1 MVSIRRATVDD
12 LLKMQQTNLLCL
24 PENYQFKY
32 YIYHYLSWPSL
43 LHVAEDHNGKI
54 VGYVLAKLEDEDV
67 KPGEVQGHI
76 TSISVLRTY
85 RRLGVASKLMSHAIN
100 MMQEYFEADFVS
112 LHVRVSNRPAL
123 HLYHKNLGFD
133 VRGIEKEYY
142 ADKEDAYKMR
152 KYFKKDKKPKDEVAI
167 EIKDEIKFED
177 IKDVFEEIDI
187 NGEEIGNK
195 KKETLLPSKNTI
207 LGALVYYITH
217 CADTH
222 FAPMNANWA
231 LIPTSAKKNRQPSID
246 QSLADT
252 REFWAKVNG

>member
-85 RRLGVASKLMSHAIN
+85 RRLGVASKLMNHAIN
-100 MMQEYFEADFVS
+100 MMQEYFDADFVS

-133 VRGIEKEYY
+133 VKGIEKEYY

-195 KKETLLPSKNTI
+195 KKEKGKENEENK
-207 LGALVYYITH
+207 
-217 CADTH
+217 DD
-222 FAPMNANWA
+222 
-231 LIPTSAKKNRQPSID
+231 KK
-246 QSLADT
+246 
-252 REFWAKVNG
+252 KKKHKKKHK

>member
-152 KYFKKDKKPKDEVAI
+152 KFFKKDKKPKDEVAI

-195 KKETLLPSKNTI
+195 KKEKGKENEENK
-207 LGALVYYITH
+207 
-217 CADTH
+217 DD
-222 FAPMNANWA
+222 
-231 LIPTSAKKNRQPSID
+231 KK
-246 QSLADT
+246 
-252 REFWAKVNG
+252 KKKHKKKHK

>member
-43 LHVAEDHNGKI
+43 LHVTEDHNGKI

-195 KKETLLPSKNTI
+195 KKEKGKENEENK
-207 LGALVYYITH
+207 
-217 CADTH
+217 DD
-222 FAPMNANWA
+222 
-231 LIPTSAKKNRQPSID
+231 KK
-246 QSLADT
+246 
-252 REFWAKVNG
+252 KKKHKKKHK

>member
-32 YIYHYLSWPSL
+32 YIYHYLSWPAL

-54 VGYVLAKLEDEDV
+54 VGYVLAKLEDEDI

-85 RRLGVASKLMSHAIN
+85 RRLGVASKLMTHAIN
-100 MMQEYFEADFVS
+100 MMQEYFDADFVS

-133 VRGIEKEYY
+133 VRGVEKEYY

-152 KYFKKDKKPKDEVAI
+152 KYFKKDKKPKDEVTI
-167 EIKDEIKFED
+167 EIKDEIKYED
-177 IKDVFEEIDI
+177 IKDVFEEVDI
-187 NGEEIGNK
+187 NGEEIPMENKEKETKEKANEENKEDKKGDTK
-195 KKETLLPSKNTI
+195 KKK
-207 LGALVYYITH
+207 H
-217 CADTH
+217 
-222 FAPMNANWA
+222 
-231 LIPTSAKKNRQPSID
+231 KK
-246 QSLADT
+246 
-252 REFWAKVNG
+252 KHK

>member
-152 KYFKKDKKPKDEVAI
+152 KYFKKDKKPKDEVTI
-167 EIKDEIKFED
+167 EIKDEIKYED
-177 IKDVFEEIDI
+177 IKDVFEEVDI
-187 NGEEIGNK
+187 NGEEIQVEKKDNNEKENTKEENKEDKKEGGK
-195 KKETLLPSKNTI
+195 KKRKRK
-207 LGALVYYITH
+207 H
-217 CADTH
+217 
-222 FAPMNANWA
+222 
-231 LIPTSAKKNRQPSID
+231 K
-246 QSLADT
+246 
-252 REFWAKVNG
+252 

>member
-54 VGYVLAKLEDEDV
+54 VGYVLAKLEDEEV
-67 KPGEVQGHI
+67 KQGEVQGHI

-85 RRLGVASKLMSHAIN
+85 RRLGVASKLMNHAIN
-100 MMQEYFEADFVS
+100 MMQEYFDADFVS
-112 LHVRVSNRPAL
+112 LHVRVTNRPAL

-142 ADKEDAYKMR
+142 GDKEDAYKMR
-152 KYFKKDKKPKDEVAI
+152 KYFKKDKKGKDKI
-167 EIKDEIKFED
+167 LEISDDIKFDD
-177 IKDVFEEIDI
+177 IKDIFESVDE
-187 NGEEIGNK
+187 NGEEIKKSEEEKKEEEEKHKKHK
-195 KKETLLPSKNTI
+195 KK
-207 LGALVYYITH
+207 H
-217 CADTH
+217 
-222 FAPMNANWA
+222 
-231 LIPTSAKKNRQPSID
+231 
-246 QSLADT
+246 
-252 REFWAKVNG
+252 

>member
-1 MVSIRRATVDD
+1 MVSIRRASVDD

-152 KYFKKDKKPKDEVAI
+152 KYFKKEKKKKDEVAI

-195 KKETLLPSKNTI
+195 KKEKGKENEENK
-207 LGALVYYITH
+207 
-217 CADTH
+217 DD
-222 FAPMNANWA
+222 
-231 LIPTSAKKNRQPSID
+231 KK
-246 QSLADT
+246 
-252 REFWAKVNG
+252 KKKHKKKHK

>member
-32 YIYHYLSWPSL
+32 YIYHYLSWPAL

-54 VGYVLAKLEDEDV
+54 VGYVLAKLEDEDI

-85 RRLGVASKLMSHAIN
+85 RRLGVASKLMTHAIN
-100 MMQEYFEADFVS
+100 MMQEYFDADLVS

-133 VRGIEKEYY
+133 VRGVEKEYY

-152 KYFKKDKKPKDEVAI
+152 KYFKKDKKPKDEVTI
-167 EIKDEIKFED
+167 EIKDEIKYED
-177 IKDVFEEIDI
+177 IKDVFEEVDI
-187 NGEEIGNK
+187 NGEEIPMENKEKETKEKANEENKEDKKGDTK
-195 KKETLLPSKNTI
+195 KKK
-207 LGALVYYITH
+207 H
-217 CADTH
+217 
-222 FAPMNANWA
+222 
-231 LIPTSAKKNRQPSID
+231 KK
-246 QSLADT
+246 
-252 REFWAKVNG
+252 KHK

>member
-54 VGYVLAKLEDEDV
+54 VGYVLAKLEDEDI
-67 KPGEVQGHI
+67 KQGEIQGHI

-85 RRLGVASKLMSHAIN
+85 RRLGVASKLMTHAIN
-100 MMQEYFEADFVS
+100 MMQEYFDADFVS

-123 HLYHKNLGFD
+123 HLYHNNLGFD

-152 KYFKKDKKPKDEVAI
+152 KYFKKDKKPKDETTI
-167 EIKDEIKFED
+167 EIKDEIKYED
-177 IKDVFEEIDI
+177 IKNVFEEVDI
-187 NGEEIGNK
+187 NGEEIPIENKEKEEEKKENEEKEEHKETEK
-195 KKETLLPSKNTI
+195 KK
-207 LGALVYYITH
+207 
-217 CADTH
+217 
-222 FAPMNANWA
+222 
-231 LIPTSAKKNRQPSID
+231 KKH
-246 QSLADT
+246 
-252 REFWAKVNG
+252 KKKHK

>member
-1 MVSIRRATVDD
+1 MVSIRRATVED

-54 VGYVLAKLEDEDV
+54 VGYVLAKLEDEDI

-85 RRLGVASKLMSHAIN
+85 RRLGVASKLMNHALN
-100 MMQEYFEADFVS
+100 MMQEYFDADFVS

-123 HLYHKNLGFD
+123 QLYHNNLEFD
-133 VRGIEKEYY
+133 VRGIEKGYY

-152 KYFKKDKKPKDEVAI
+152 KYFKKDKKDKKEVTI
-167 EIKDEIKFED
+167 EIKDEIKYED
-177 IKDVFEEIDI
+177 IKDYFEEVDE
-187 NGEEIGNK
+187 NGKELPEKEKKEENKEKEKDKDQEKEQEKEKEDKKEEHKDK
-195 KKETLLPSKNTI
+195 KK
-207 LGALVYYITH
+207 
-217 CADTH
+217 
-222 FAPMNANWA
+222 
-231 LIPTSAKKNRQPSID
+231 KKH
-246 QSLADT
+246 
-252 REFWAKVNG
+252 KKKH

>member
-32 YIYHYLSWPSL
+32 YIYHYLSWPAL

-54 VGYVLAKLEDEDV
+54 VGYVLAKLEDEEV
-67 KPGEVQGHI
+67 KQGEVQGHI

-85 RRLGVASKLMSHAIN
+85 RRLGVASKLMTHAIN
-100 MMQEYFEADFVS
+100 MMQEYFDADFVS

-133 VRGIEKEYY
+133 VSGIEKEYY

-152 KYFKKDKKPKDEVAI
+152 KYFKKDKKPKDEVTI
-167 EIKDEIKFED
+167 EIKDEIKYED
-177 IKDVFEEIDI
+177 IKDVFEEVDA
-187 NGEEIGNK
+187 NGEEKPREKENKEWKDKEENKDDKKDDK
-195 KKETLLPSKNTI
+195 KKRKR
-207 LGALVYYITH
+207 
-217 CADTH
+217 
-222 FAPMNANWA
+222 
-231 LIPTSAKKNRQPSID
+231 KKH
-246 QSLADT
+246 
-252 REFWAKVNG
+252 K

>member
-54 VGYVLAKLEDEDV
+54 VGYVLAKLEDEEA
-67 KPGEVQGHI
+67 KQTEIQGHI

-85 RRLGVASKLMSHAIN
+85 RRLGVASKLMNHAIN
-100 MMQEYFEADFVS
+100 MMQEYFDADFVS
-112 LHVRVSNRPAL
+112 LHVRVTNRPAL

-133 VRGIEKEYY
+133 VKGIEKEYY

-152 KYFKKDKKPKDEVAI
+152 KYFKKEKKDKNEVTI
-167 EIKDEIKFED
+167 EIKDEIKYDE
-177 IKDVFEEIDI
+177 IEDVFEQVD
-187 NGEEIGNK
+187 EEGKAVPNFKIEQTGRFEQNDDDKETKENKDK
-195 KKETLLPSKNTI
+195 KK
-207 LGALVYYITH
+207 
-217 CADTH
+217 
-222 FAPMNANWA
+222 
-231 LIPTSAKKNRQPSID
+231 KKH
-246 QSLADT
+246 
-252 REFWAKVNG
+252 KKKH

>member
-32 YIYHYLSWPSL
+32 YIYHYLSWPAL

-54 VGYVLAKLEDEDV
+54 VGYVLAKLEDEDI

-85 RRLGVASKLMSHAIN
+85 RRLGVASKLMAHAIN
-100 MMQEYFEADFVS
+100 MMQEYFDADFVS

-133 VRGIEKEYY
+133 VRGVEKEYY

-152 KYFKKDKKPKDEVAI
+152 KYFKKDKKPKDEVTI
-167 EIKDEIKFED
+167 EIKDEIKYED
-177 IKDVFEEIDI
+177 IKDVFEEVDI
-187 NGEEIGNK
+187 NGEEIPMENKEKETKEKANEENKEDKKGDTK
-195 KKETLLPSKNTI
+195 KKK
-207 LGALVYYITH
+207 H
-217 CADTH
+217 
-222 FAPMNANWA
+222 
-231 LIPTSAKKNRQPSID
+231 KK
-246 QSLADT
+246 
-252 REFWAKVNG
+252 KHK

>member
-1 MVSIRRATVDD
+1 MVSIRRATVED

-32 YIYHYLSWPSL
+32 YIYHYLSWPAL

-54 VGYVLAKLEDEDV
+54 VGYVLAKLEDEEV

-85 RRLGVASKLMSHAIN
+85 RRLGVASKLMSYSIN
-100 MMQEYFEADFVS
+100 MMQEYFDADFVS

-142 ADKEDAYKMR
+142 GDKEDAYKMR

-177 IKDVFEEIDI
+177 IKDVFEEVDI
-187 NGEEIGNK
+187 NGEEISPK
-195 KKETLLPSKNTI
+195 KKEKGKENE
-207 LGALVYYITH
+207 
-217 CADTH
+217 D
-222 FAPMNANWA
+222 NKDD
-231 LIPTSAKKNRQPSID
+231 KKKR
-246 QSLADT
+246 
-252 REFWAKVNG
+252 RHKKKHK

>member
-1 MVSIRRATVDD
+1 MVSIRRATVED

-32 YIYHYLSWPSL
+32 YIYHYLSWPAL

-54 VGYVLAKLEDEDV
+54 VGYVLAKLEDEEV
-67 KPGEVQGHI
+67 KPGEIQGHI

-100 MMQEYFEADFVS
+100 MMQEYFDADFVS

-152 KYFKKDKKPKDEVAI
+152 KYFKKDKKPKDEVTI
-167 EIKDEIKFED
+167 EIKDEIKYED
-177 IKDVFEEIDI
+177 IKDVFEEVDI
-187 NGEEIGNK
+187 NGEEIQVEKKDKDEKENAKEENKEDKKEGGK
-195 KKETLLPSKNTI
+195 KKRKRK
-207 LGALVYYITH
+207 H
-217 CADTH
+217 
-222 FAPMNANWA
+222 
-231 LIPTSAKKNRQPSID
+231 K
-246 QSLADT
+246 
-252 REFWAKVNG
+252 

>member
-1 MVSIRRATVDD
+1 MVSIRRATVED

-32 YIYHYLSWPSL
+32 YIYHYLSWPAL

-100 MMQEYFEADFVS
+100 MMQEYFDADFVS

-142 ADKEDAYKMR
+142 GDKEDAYKMR

-177 IKDVFEEIDI
+177 IKDVFEEVDI
-187 NGEEIGNK
+187 NGEEISPK
-195 KKETLLPSKNTI
+195 KKEKGKENEENK
-207 LGALVYYITH
+207 
-217 CADTH
+217 DD
-222 FAPMNANWA
+222 
-231 LIPTSAKKNRQPSID
+231 KK
-246 QSLADT
+246 
-252 REFWAKVNG
+252 KKKHKKKHK

>member
-32 YIYHYLSWPSL
+32 YIYHYLSWPAL

-54 VGYVLAKLEDEDV
+54 VGYVLAKLEDEDI

-85 RRLGVASKLMSHAIN
+85 RRLGVASKLMTHAIN
-100 MMQEYFEADFVS
+100 MMQEYFDADFVS

-123 HLYHKNLGFD
+123 HLYHKSLGFD
-133 VRGIEKEYY
+133 VRGVEKEYY

-152 KYFKKDKKPKDEVAI
+152 KYFKKDKKPKDEVTI
-167 EIKDEIKFED
+167 EIKDEIKYED
-177 IKDVFEEIDI
+177 IKDVFEEVDI
-187 NGEEIGNK
+187 NGEEIPMENKEKETKEKANEENKEDKKGDTK
-195 KKETLLPSKNTI
+195 KKK
-207 LGALVYYITH
+207 H
-217 CADTH
+217 
-222 FAPMNANWA
+222 
-231 LIPTSAKKNRQPSID
+231 KK
-246 QSLADT
+246 
-252 REFWAKVNG
+252 KHK